1 MPNGIVCPVDGT
13 RLVLV
18 NNTNITGDPIHRW
31 ECPIDDWAGPWY
43 SRLLSGE
50 NEPLP
55 ELLRDV
61 EFIASAIT
69 AVISGTPTVDPLDDY
84 DSFQAI
90 HQMLV
95 PSTDTTVV
103 FAQPVRAVRVSNWNT
118 VVRILVKDGPIIS
131 DTDAAAA
138 RIGSA
143 ATTNV
148 PGQMWFPFATN
159 TIHLRASVDAEVT
172 VEGYFGSV

>member
-1 MPNGIVCPVDGT
+1 MPNGVVCPLDGT
-13 RLVLV
+13 RLVLT
-18 NNTNITGDPIHRW
+18 NSINITGDPIYRW

-61 EFIASAIT
+61 EFIAQTIT
-69 AVISGTPTVDPLDDY
+69 AVISGIPNVDPIDDY

-90 HQMLV
+90 HQILV
-95 PSTDTTVV
+95 ASTDTTFV
-103 FAQPVRAVRVSNWNT
+103 FAQAVRAVRVSNWDT
-118 VVRILVKDGPIIS
+118 TARVLVKDGPIIS
-131 DTDAAAA
+131 DSDAASA

-148 PGQMWFPFATN
+148 PGQMWFPFATS
-159 TIHLRASVDAEVT
+159 TIHLRSAVAAEVT